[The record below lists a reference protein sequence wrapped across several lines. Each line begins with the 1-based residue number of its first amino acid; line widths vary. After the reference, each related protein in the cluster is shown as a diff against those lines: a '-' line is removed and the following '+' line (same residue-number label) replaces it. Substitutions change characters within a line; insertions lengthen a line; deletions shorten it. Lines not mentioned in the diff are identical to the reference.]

1 MLRRLNA
8 LPPLHPAAVYGIPR
22 TRYFYVMRIA
32 TLIVLA
38 AVALPASAEV
48 YRWTD
53 AKGVVHYTDK
63 PPAADAKPVELP
75 PLQTFSAA
83 PAATPQPADDAV
95 AAPVRAHIAIT
106 EPAPAA
112 TIRDPEGNVSVVVDG
127 AVDSGQGLIY
137 LLDGKPQNAPPTP
150 SSAYLITGVERGEHQ
165 ISASLVDA
173 NGHELAR
180 AAAVTIFM
188 MPSPVIRRRR

>member
-1 MLRRLNA
+1 
-8 LPPLHPAAVYGIPR
+8 
-22 TRYFYVMRIA
+22 MRIA
-32 TLIVLA
+32 TLIILA

-75 PLQTFSAA
+75 PLQTFSAG
-83 PAATPQPADDAV
+83 PAAAPSAPDTA
-95 AAPVRAHIAIT
+95 AAPVPTHIAIT
-106 EPAPAA
+106 EPTPAA